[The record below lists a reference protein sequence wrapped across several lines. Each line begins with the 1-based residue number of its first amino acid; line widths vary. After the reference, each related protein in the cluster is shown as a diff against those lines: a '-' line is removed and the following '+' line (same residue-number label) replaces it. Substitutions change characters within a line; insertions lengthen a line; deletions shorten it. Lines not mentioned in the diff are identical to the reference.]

1 MKTQFSARG
10 VVLTALQW
18 LGAVI
23 AFVVSLTVGNMVLPL
38 SKTIVDATPP
48 TGIFTTPVAL
58 LLSGV
63 VSATILIWA
72 AKRSSFSG
80 LAMWL
85 QLFVLSFGVQ
95 TFMMQ
100 IETAYFITGVSSN
113 GASHP
118 AFPLLQGNFQVYLL
132 FLHGFVT
139 SLIFTLLVVLLVG
152 GFSRRPRPQTNFTV
166 TADHAVKVG
175 AWLAVVYIVL
185 YMVFGYYVAW
195 QSPDVR
201 LFYSGSTEL
210 PSVWNQWAATL
221 MAKPE
226 LPVFQY
232 FRGVLWVLCLIP
244 LFRGFSGKRIEL
256 VALSAL
262 ALALLT
268 TAELTFPNPLMPVA
282 VSLAHFREVSISM
295 AIFGALCAWFVP
307 QAASSAGRPG
317 RLASAP
323 PGPVRAPARRGALRE
338 AEDCERPEAGD

>member
-1 MKTQFSARG
+1 MKRQFNARS
-10 VVLTALQW
+10 VVLAALQW

-23 AFVVSLTVGNMVLPL
+23 AFVVSLTVGSMVLPL
-38 SKTIVDATPP
+38 SKTIIDATPP

-58 LLSGV
+58 LLAGI
-63 VSATILIWA
+63 VSATILFWA
-72 AKRSSFSG
+72 ARRSSFSG
-80 LAMWL
+80 LTMWM

-166 TADHAVKVG
+166 SADHAVKVG
-175 AWLAVVYIVL
+175 AWLAAVYIVL
-185 YMVFGYYVAW
+185 YMLFGYYVAW

-201 LFYSGSTEL
+201 LFYSGTSEL

-221 MAKPE
+221 MVKPE

-232 FRGVLWVLCLIP
+232 FRGVLWIVCLIP
-244 LFRGFSGKRIEL
+244 VFNGFSGKRIEL

-262 ALALLT
+262 ALAYLT
-268 TAELTFPNPLMPVA
+268 TVELAFPNPLMPA
-282 VSLAHFREVSISM
+282 SVSVAHFWEVSISM
-295 AIFGALCAWFVP
+295 LIFGALCAWFVP
-307 QAASSAGRPG
+307 RKIQQEAAI
-317 RLASAP
+317 
-323 PGPVRAPARRGALRE
+323 
-338 AEDCERPEAGD
+338 

>member
-1 MKTQFSARG
+1 MNTQFNAKS
-10 VVLTALQW
+10 VLFTALQW

-23 AFVVSLTVGNMVLPL
+23 AFPISLVIGSMILPL
-38 SKTIVDATPP
+38 SKTIIDATPP
-48 TGIFTTPVAL
+48 TGILTSLPAQLFTGIVC
-58 LLSGV
+58 
-63 VSATILIWA
+63 ATILVWVA
-72 AKRSSFSG
+72 RRSSFKG
-80 LAMWL
+80 LAMWM

-100 IETAYFITGVSSN
+100 IETAYFINGVSSN

-139 SLIFTLLVVLLVG
+139 SLIYTLLVVLLVG

-166 TADHAVKVG
+166 TTDHAVKAA

-256 VALSAL
+256 VALAAL

-268 TAELTFPNPLMPVA
+268 TAELTFPNPLMPAA

-307 QAASSAGRPG
+307 QAVATN
-317 RLASAP
+317 
-323 PGPVRAPARRGALRE
+323 
-338 AEDCERPEAGD
+338 

>member
-1 MKTQFSARG
+1 MNTQFNPKSA
-10 VVLTALQW
+10 VAAALQW

-23 AFVVSLTVGNMVLPL
+23 AFLISLIIGSMILPL
-38 SKTIVDATPP
+38 SKTIMDATPP
-48 TGIFTTPVAL
+48 TGIFTSLVAQL
-58 LLSGV
+58 FTAAIC
-63 VSATILIWA
+63 ATIFVWA
-72 AKRSSFSG
+72 AQRSSFKG

-100 IETAYFITGVSSN
+100 IETAYFITGVSPN
-113 GASHP
+113 GASHS

-152 GFSRRPRPQTNFTV
+152 GFSRGPRPQTNFTV

-201 LFYSGSTEL
+201 LFYSGTSQL
-210 PSVWNQWAATL
+210 ASVWNQWAATL

-268 TAELTFPNPLMPVA
+268 TAELTFPNPLMPAA

-295 AIFGALCAWFVP
+295 AIFGALCAWFVA
-307 QAASSAGRPG
+307 QAVATN
-317 RLASAP
+317 
-323 PGPVRAPARRGALRE
+323 
-338 AEDCERPEAGD
+338 